1 MALTKDQRDQ
11 LIGLIVANK
20 SFERSQLTSLTDNQ
34 LVALN
39 DPAKLDMVVNAAKKP
54 SMEEFEDE
62 AIMNEY
68 KSRFGKGK
76 VKGKDKDEEVMNE
89 EMEDEEEM
97 EEDDDNDE
105 EESKAPISAN
115 RWFAQAPQEI
125 RQIVANARRIENER
139 REVLIDKIVTNGI
152 CPLNT
157 QELKQRSTEDL
168 EVFAAMAGGSP
179 SDSFNYMG
187 AAGSVTTNS
196 RTKVQPLGVP
206 TAEYMS

>member
-1 MALTKDQRDQ
+1 MALTKDQREQ
-11 LIGLIVANK
+11 LIGLIVANN

-76 VKGKDKDEEVMNE
+76 VKAKDKDEEVMNE

-97 EEDDDNDE
+97 EEDDDE
-105 EESKAPISAN
+105 EEPKAPISAN

-139 REVLIDKIVTNGI
+139 REVLIDKIVTNGV
-152 CPLNT
+152 CPLGPA
-157 QELKQRSTEDL
+157 ELKQRSTADL